1 MVLFLQM
8 ELPSV
13 PVFLS
18 VNGLYDVEYRI
29 VTSCRNGCVYTLKRY
44 RMGTLW
50 CLSMLK
56 CLCGGFHNRTK
67 KGLLHQVEDYYF
79 SKGHCQP
86 AIVNSRNKTRATVNQ
101 LINQYLHCHIS
112 GEKLHTHEMRHSDE
126 SSDKSHASIHS
137 NINRLKV
144 YV

>member
-44 RMGTLW
+44 SVGTLWCFSMLKCLYDVEYRIVTSCRNGCVYTLKRYSVGTLW

-56 CLCGGFHNRTK
+56 CLC
-67 KGLLHQVEDYYF
+67 
-79 SKGHCQP
+79 
-86 AIVNSRNKTRATVNQ
+86 
-101 LINQYLHCHIS
+101 
-112 GEKLHTHEMRHSDE
+112 
-126 SSDKSHASIHS
+126 
-137 NINRLKV
+137 
-144 YV
+144 